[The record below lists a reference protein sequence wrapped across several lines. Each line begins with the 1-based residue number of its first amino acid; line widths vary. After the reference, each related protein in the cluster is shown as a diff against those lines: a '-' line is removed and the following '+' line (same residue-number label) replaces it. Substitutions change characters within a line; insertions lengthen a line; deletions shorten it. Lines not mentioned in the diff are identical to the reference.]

1 LADKK
6 KSTTSHDN
14 VLKVPPYNEAAEK
27 AVLGSVL
34 MDKESIL
41 KVSDLLQKDDFY
53 FEKHQMIWEIMVD
66 HQNTHT
72 PIDLLTVSNTLEI
85 KKQLEI
91 IGGLNYLAELSTSIP
106 SASHIYSYGILIKDK
121 STRRKMIRAGDLI
134 MGYGYNEEN
143 KIDAD
148 LELSEQA
155 VFHISQ
161 TFLKNKFVPI
171 KEILSNRF
179 ELYAELH
186 ENPESGNDTGV
197 LSGFKSLDDML
208 NGFKP
213 SDLII
218 IAARPSMGKT
228 AFVLNIAQNAAMK
241 ASKKIGVFSLEMSK
255 EQLVDRLICMTTQI
269 DSWKLHK
276 GKLEDEEFSKLG
288 VGIDELNKA
297 PIFIDDTV
305 GASLS
310 EVRAKARRL
319 QMEHGLDMIII
330 DYLQLMTTGGNEHGG
345 NRVQEISEI
354 SRSLKQLGR
363 ELKIPIICLSQL
375 SRAVESRPGKIPQ
388 LSDLRDSG
396 SIEQDADVVAMIFRE
411 EYYEPDTDRPG
422 MTDIFIK
429 KNRNGPVGRIEL
441 KWMAESMKF
450 MDIDSR
456 FDD

>member
-1 LADKK
+1 MASKK
-6 KSTTSHDN
+6 LNTGNANT
-14 VLKVPPYNEAAEK
+14 LKVPPYNEEAEQ
-27 AVLGSVL
+27 AVLGSIL
-34 MDKESIL
+34 IDKESMI
-41 KVSDLLQKDDFY
+41 KVYDLLKPEDFY
-53 FEKHQMIWEIMVD
+53 FEKHQIIWELMMD
-66 HQNTHT
+66 HYNHHK
-72 PIDLLTVSNTLEI
+72 PIDLLTISNSLEE
-85 KKQLEI
+85 KKQLKDA
-91 IGGLNYLAELSTSIP
+91 GGLSYLAELSAIVP
-106 SASHIYSYGILIKDK
+106 SASHIYSYGILVKDK
-121 STRRKMIRAGDLI
+121 STRRKMIRAGDAI

-143 KIDAD
+143 KIGDD
-148 LELSEQA
+148 LERSEKE
-155 VFHISQ
+155 VFQISQ
-161 TFLKNKFVPI
+161 AFLKNKFISI
-171 KEILSNRF
+171 KEILSGRF

-186 ENPESGNDTGV
+186 EDPESANTKGV
-197 LSGFKSLDDML
+197 LSGFRGLDDML
-208 NGFKP
+208 NGFKG
-213 SDLII
+213 SDMVI

-228 AFVLNIAQNAAMK
+228 AFALNIAQNVAMQ
-241 ASKKIGVFSLEMSK
+241 AGKKIGIFSLEMSK

-305 GASLS
+305 GSSLA

-330 DYLQLMTTGGNEHGG
+330 DYLQLMTTGGNEFAG

-354 SRSLKQLGR
+354 SRSIKQLGR
-363 ELKIPIICLSQL
+363 ELNIPIICLSQL
-375 SRAVESRPGKIPQ
+375 SRAVEARPGKIPQ
-388 LSDLRDSG
+388 LADLRDSG

-429 KNRNGPVGRIEL
+429 KNRNGPVGRVEL

-450 MDIDSR
+450 MDVDTR